1 MKTSALAVVLLPML
15 ACASAQAIAQNRVA
29 ASTAKPAVS
38 KAATKENAER
48 HALVYKV
55 VREWGPYVQAIHNEN
70 IRAWADRM
78 VPAFRQADIGNLRLA
93 AKANT
98 FEGMINALTGQR
110 AVNPA
115 KLPGGIAPKTLG
127 STTGDLVFT
136 PLASCNIVDTR
147 NAGGAFTAG
156 IQRHFKSSGA
166 NFTAQG
172 GSDTNCGIPT
182 NPTALLLGVT
192 SVDAPNRGY
201 FKMWPYSTPAPVS
214 SATSYGPTQNSRND
228 IVLKVSQGLTNDFT
242 MGSST
247 TGPHVLISVLGYF
260 MAPEATALNCTTI
273 TTAGTALASTNSRVD
288 AVCPAGYTATGG
300 GCWGDIAGN
309 AQIVRSANDKNSGGG
324 NGWWCRFQNATASD
338 ISVSAD
344 ATCCRVPGR

>member
-15 ACASAQAIAQNRVA
+15 AIASTQAIAQSRVA
-29 ASTAKPAVS
+29 ASPAKPAAS
-38 KAATKENAER
+38 KPAVNERAER

-55 VREWGPYVQAIHNEN
+55 VREWGPYVKAIHNED

-93 AKANT
+93 AKADT
-98 FEGMINALTGQR
+98 FEGVINALTGQKP
-110 AVNPA
+110 VNQA
-115 KLPGGIAPKTLG
+115 ALPGGMAPKTLG

-136 PLASCNIVDTR
+136 PLSSCNIVDTR

-172 GSDTNCGIPT
+172 GSNTNCGIPT

-260 MAPEATALNCTTI
+260 MAPEATALQCVDVDD
-273 TTAGTALASTNSRVD
+273 NSQSVSGN
-288 AVCPAGYTATGG
+288 AVGQQISGNTCPAGYRLTSAQ
-300 GCWGDIAGN
+300 CWGSNPNVVAIG
-309 AQIVRSANDKNSGGG
+309 SAISGG
-324 NGWWCRFQNATASD
+324 NYYCRYTNLTAGALEVHTYQN
-338 ISVSAD
+338 
-344 ATCCRVPGR
+344 CCRVPGR